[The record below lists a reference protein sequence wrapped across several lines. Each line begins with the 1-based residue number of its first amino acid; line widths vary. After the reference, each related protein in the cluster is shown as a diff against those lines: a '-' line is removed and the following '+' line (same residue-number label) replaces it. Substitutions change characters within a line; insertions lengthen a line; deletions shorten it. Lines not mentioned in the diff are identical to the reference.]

1 MAIKQANDQDLRQGL
16 YSNELVI
23 VKYITPDCTMCAEL
37 ESAYADLSEDEK
49 YKTITFLRI
58 DANQNPV
65 AHREV
70 GQKKMPFISIYR
82 NALLLECAT
91 VNDEQGI
98 KDLLNKLLASN
109 TKQIID

>member
-16 YSNELVI
+16 YSNQMVI
-23 VKYITPDCTMCAEL
+23 VKYITPDCTICSKL
-37 ESAYADLSEDEK
+37 ESVYADLSENEK
-49 YKTITFLRI
+49 YSNITFLRI

-70 GQKKMPFISIYR
+70 GQKKMPFFSIYR

-91 VNDEQGI
+91 INNENGI
-98 KDLLNKLLASN
+98 TDLLNKLLASD
-109 TKQIID
+109 KIKIID

>member
-1 MAIKQANDQDLRQGL
+1 MAIKQASDQDLRQGL
-16 YSNELVI
+16 YGDALVI
-23 VKYITPDCTMCAEL
+23 VKYITEDCIICSQL
-37 ESAYADLSEDEK
+37 ENVYSRLSDDEK
-49 YKTITFLRI
+49 YKAVTFLRI

-91 VNDEQGI
+91 VGDEAGI
-98 KDLLNKLLASN
+98 KNLLNKLIASEK
-109 TKQIID
+109 KQIID